1 RAEPGLF
8 DRHSRSRRENPS
20 DHLRKRGTCPTAPDS
35 AAPSTPSTRTSL
47 LPCSRSTIREPLASR
62 SSVCRWRRRSHGFP
76 PALHAAS
83 SQIEHQNKQS
93 RIAVLTAGFA
103 IAAPH
108 PRPRRSPPRST
119 TRSAAPDKS
128 PTNGLGSLVST
139 FPVHTST
146 ESCHRTLRTAA
157 RAWEQS
163 LARTRPPDLE
173 APRYRL
179 RQNHPL
185 ISSGSFRFGNCRY
198 RGPEDR
204 SFRNP
209 SGGSVLRS

>member
-1 RAEPGLF
+1 
-8 DRHSRSRRENPS
+8 
-20 DHLRKRGTCPTAPDS
+20 
-35 AAPSTPSTRTSL
+35 
-47 LPCSRSTIREPLASR
+47 
-62 SSVCRWRRRSHGFP
+62 
-76 PALHAAS
+76 
-83 SQIEHQNKQS
+83 
-93 RIAVLTAGFA
+93 
-103 IAAPH
+103 
-108 PRPRRSPPRST
+108 
-119 TRSAAPDKS
+119 KS
-128 PTNGLGSLVST
+128 PTNGFGSLVST

-173 APRYRL
+173 GPRYRL

-209 SGGSVLRS
+209 SGGSFLRSEPAPPVPWSTASTAHSRRSSLPVSHIPQAAYRSALCPMPYVLHSRGTGSYTKIRTPSRRPVRPFLFPPFLSLRFPFSLPLLWPFRLRRAC